1 MIYRNPLKE
10 ISLKKYVGSRLTV
23 AWLLLFVVFLVGILG
38 YRLFSGYTWVDAIY
52 MTVITITTIGFGEV
66 QQLSPQEKILTSIY
80 IICSIFFV
88 GYAISVITEY
98 ILSKNNIGNL
108 RAKKVKSKI
117 DALKDH
123 VIVCGFGR
131 NGDQAVSKLLAYNKN
146 FVIIDKDE
154 SVLEPL
160 YDSGMLYIHGNATE
174 DEVLKAAGI
183 ERASTLMCTLPG
195 DADNVFI
202 VLSAKQLNN
211 DLKIISRATKESTT
225 YKLKLAGADN
235 VIMPDKIGGDHMAS
249 LVVTPDLVEFLGH
262 LSVSRQEGSINIEE
276 IAFANICTDGKEHAI
291 KELDLRKKTGCTV
304 IGYRDPDGNY
314 SVNPD
319 ADMVIKKDSKLI
331 FIGKPEQIEK
341 LKATYKV

>member
-1 MIYRNPLKE
+1 MYKNPLQQF
-10 ISLKKYVGSRLTV
+10 SLKNQLGSRLRI
-23 AWLLLFVVFLVGILG
+23 ALLLLVGVFLVGIFG
-38 YRLFSGYTWVDAIY
+38 FKFFSGYSWIDAIY
-52 MTVITITTIGFGEV
+52 MTVITISTIGFGEV
-66 QQLSPQEKILTSIY
+66 QKLSPLEKLLTSTY

-117 DALKDH
+117 DSLKDH
-123 VIVCGFGR
+123 VIVCGYGR
-131 NGDQAVSKLLAYNKN
+131 NGMQAVSKLKAYHKS

-154 SVLEPL
+154 KVLEPL
-160 YDSGMLYIHGNATE
+160 YDSGMLYINGNATE
-174 DEVLKAAGI
+174 DEVLKQAGI
-183 ERASTLMCTLPG
+183 DRASTLMCTLPG
-195 DADNVFI
+195 DTDNVFI
-202 VLSAKQLNN
+202 VLSAKQLN
-211 DLKIISRATKESTT
+211 DRLKIISRATKESTT

-276 IAFANICTDGKEHAI
+276 INFDHICSDGKEHAI

-304 IGYRDPDGNY
+304 IGYRDPEGNY

-319 ADMVIKKDSKLI
+319 ANMVLKKNSKLI
-331 FIGKPEQIEK
+331 FIGKPSQIEK
-341 LKATYKV
+341 LKQTYKL

>member
-1 MIYRNPLKE
+1 MIYRDPLKK
-10 ISLKKYVGSRLTV
+10 ISLKKYLGSRVTV
-23 AWLLLFVVFLVGILG
+23 ALILLGGVFLVGILG
-38 YRLFSGYTWVDAIY
+38 YKLFSGYTWTDAIY

-66 QQLSPQEKILTSIY
+66 QQLSPQEKLLTSVY

-98 ILSKNNIGNL
+98 MLSKNNIGNL

-123 VIVCGFGR
+123 IIVCGYGR
-131 NGDQAVSKLLAYNKN
+131 NGNQAVSKLLAYNKN
-146 FVIIDKDE
+146 FVVIDHDE
-154 SVLEPL
+154 KVLEPL
-160 YDSGMLYIHGNATE
+160 YDSGMLYINGNATE
-174 DEVLKAAGI
+174 DEVLKEAGI

-202 VLSAKQLNN
+202 VLSAKQLNEK
-211 DLKIISRATKESTT
+211 LKIISRATKESTT

-276 IAFANICTDGKEHAI
+276 MDFDHICTDGQEHAI

-304 IGYRDPDGNY
+304 IGYRAPDGNY

-319 ADMVIKKDSKLI
+319 PDMIIRKNSKLI

-341 LKATYKV
+341 LKQTYKD

>member
-1 MIYRNPLKE
+1 MIYKNPLSSV
-10 ISLKKYVGSRLTV
+10 SLRKYVGSRLTV
-23 AWLLLFVVFLVGILG
+23 ALVMLATVFLVGILG
-38 YRLFSGYTWVDAIY
+38 YKIFSEYTWIDAIY

-66 QQLSPQEKILTSIY
+66 QQLSPQEKLLTSIY

-123 VIVCGFGR
+123 VIVCGYGR
-131 NGDQAVSKLLAYNKN
+131 NGAQAVSKLQAYRQN

-154 SVLEPL
+154 KVLEEL
-160 YDSGMLYIHGNATE
+160 YDTDYLYIKGNATE
-174 DEVLKAAGI
+174 DEILKEAGI

-202 VLSAKQLNN
+202 VLSAKQLN
-211 DLKIISRATKESTT
+211 DRLKIISRATKESTL

-276 IAFANICTDGKEHAI
+276 IDFANICRDGEEHAI

-304 IGYRDPDGNY
+304 IGYRAPDGNY
-314 SVNPD
+314 TVNPD
-319 ADMVIKKDSKLI
+319 ADMVIRKDSKLI
-331 FIGKPEQIEK
+331 FIGKPEQITK
-341 LKATYKV
+341 LKETYKV